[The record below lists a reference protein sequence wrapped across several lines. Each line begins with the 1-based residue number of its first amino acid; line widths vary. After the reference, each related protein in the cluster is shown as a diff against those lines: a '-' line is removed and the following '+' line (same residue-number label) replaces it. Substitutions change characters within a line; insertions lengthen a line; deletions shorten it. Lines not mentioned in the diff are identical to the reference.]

1 MVAPSASPRP
11 TASVAHSTALRVEL
25 LEDWGA
31 VAALEHEWNAL
42 LHESSADSIF
52 LTWQWVK
59 CWAEVVG
66 ASVRPLVVCV
76 RDASGAL
83 VGLAPFYETTIRLG
97 FTVPYRV
104 LRVMGDVPT
113 GADYPDWIIRR
124 DGDTATGAAIVD
136 GLSSRS
142 NWDCIWMMN
151 MAGWTGSVER
161 IVAACRNRGLRCEAR
176 PRDFSWFEL
185 PSDMTSYMR
194 ALSRNKRQQL
204 RAETKRILGRPTVEI
219 CRCENQDQ
227 LAEFLEALFGLHN
240 LRWQDKGEAGAFRA
254 QPQEAEFY
262 GRFTRVALQEGW
274 LRFFGL
280 RDEGTLKAVQIGYVY
295 RNVFHQLQEGFD
307 PDYLHGAGN
316 VLRARVIEACIEEGV
331 EAYDFL
337 GEMSEHKRRWLGQA
351 RAGCDLLIGRPTL
364 KSLPLFHGVWPS
376 CRLMRQDGPLG

>member
-1 MVAPSASPRP
+1 MGEVLGGGGWCERAPAC
-11 TASVAHSTALRVEL
+11 
-25 LEDWGA
+25 G
-31 VAALEHEWNAL
+31 
-42 LHESSADSIF
+42 
-52 LTWQWVK
+52 
-59 CWAEVVG
+59 
-66 ASVRPLVVCV
+66 VRA
-76 RDASGAL
+76 RRSGAL
-83 VGLAPFYETTIRLG
+83 VGLAPFYETTIRRW

-124 DGDTATGAAIVD
+124 DGDTATVAAIVD
-136 GLSSRS
+136 GLCSRP

-161 IVAACRNRGLRCEAR
+161 IVAACRNRGLRCETR

-185 PSDMTSYMR
+185 PSDMASYTR

-307 PDYLHGAGN
+307 RTICTAPN

-337 GEMSEHKRRWLGQA
+337 GEMSEHKRRWLGRLA
-351 RAGCDLLIGRPTL
+351 RDAIC
-364 KSLPLFHGVWPS
+364 
-376 CRLMRQDGPLG
+376 